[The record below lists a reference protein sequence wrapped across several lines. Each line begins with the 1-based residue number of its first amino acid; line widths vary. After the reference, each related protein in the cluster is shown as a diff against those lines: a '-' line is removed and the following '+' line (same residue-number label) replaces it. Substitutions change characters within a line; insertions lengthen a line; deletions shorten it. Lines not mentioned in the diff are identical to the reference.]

1 MKTLAT
7 SLPKSM
13 IAPALLA
20 FALAG
25 CSETEA
31 PAADEPSADA
41 AAPEAIA
48 LFDGESLAGWSHVL
62 VDDTL
67 KMEDVWS
74 VVDGAI
80 VCKGEPLGYL
90 VTDDSFQDFK
100 LTLEWRWADEPTN
113 SGVLLRIAGEPIG
126 FMPKCVEAQLMHES
140 AGDIWA
146 FRGATVDGAEDRIKT
161 VEDHE
166 DLGDFKGVG
175 KIKMAEKPA
184 GEWNHYEIEVK
195 DGTMKVTING
205 EMVNEASGLEVV
217 SGPIGLQS
225 EGSEIHFRNIELEKL

>member
-1 MKTLAT
+1 MTTPSPSPSLIGTLTLALALVGCEKHEPPT
-7 SLPKSM
+7 VAETPV
-13 IAPALLA
+13 PA
-20 FALAG
+20 
-25 CSETEA
+25 ETI
-31 PAADEPSADA
+31 S
-41 AAPEAIA
+41 
-48 LFDGESLAGWSHVL
+48 LFDGETLDGWSHVL

-67 KMEDVWS
+67 KIEDVWS
-74 VVDGAI
+74 VKDGAI

-100 LTLEWRWADEPTN
+100 LTLEWRWAAEPTN

-146 FRGATVDGAEDRIKT
+146 FRGAKVDGPEERIKT

-166 DLGDFKGVG
+166 DLGDFRGVE
-175 KIKMAEKPA
+175 KTKMAENPP
-184 GEWNHYEIEVK
+184 GEWNRYEIIVQG
-195 DGTMKVTING
+195 DTIRVSLNG
-205 EMVNEASGLEVV
+205 QPINEAHSLDIV

-225 EGSEIHFRNIELEKL
+225 EGSEIHFRNIEVEEL